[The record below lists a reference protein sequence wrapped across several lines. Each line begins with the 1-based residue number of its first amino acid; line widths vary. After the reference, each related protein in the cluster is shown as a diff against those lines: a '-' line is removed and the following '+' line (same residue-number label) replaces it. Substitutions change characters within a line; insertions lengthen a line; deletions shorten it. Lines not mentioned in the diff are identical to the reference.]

1 MIDLDNIKGRNA
13 LIRLNLYDGRNP
25 YLIKLKEEYKRK
37 GKIALSNTQEAYIMD
52 NYDRDP
58 IKIDR
63 VITISEYLGEEF
75 KKKYEL
81 KFVPER
87 MYVGFC
93 LAQTEKSYHVYGKL
107 TKNQV
112 ENRIYWVPKTQVME
126 DLFYTPVNIE
136 VDFDKYT
143 ALDNMGRVPYNH
155 QIDGVKFLLSR
166 DGCILADDMGLGK
179 CISTSESVYCPTGK
193 VKMGDLEVGDYV
205 IGSNGKKTKVTGVYP
220 QPKKE
225 LFKITFN
232 DGYYTTCCKEHMWSV
247 TSNNG
252 SVNNK
257 NRPVKYSNLTIEQML
272 DKDLELEQ
280 KGVGHNK
287 NKVYKFKT
295 FYKQSNGQNKWQIP
309 IVQPIEFENHD
320 ALPID
325 SYLLGVSLGD
335 GHIKENGVITI
346 ELGDYDFEEIFEN
359 QVLNEIKGGVN
370 KRRNQINTLREEII
384 GLNLNGTLSHTK
396 FIPDVYKYS
405 SIENRIAILQG
416 LMDTDGYCAKSDKGI
431 FVSTEYCTVSKRLA
445 DDVVEIVHSL
455 GGIVRMRTKIGSYKK
470 PDGTKVLCKKAYRLN
485 IKFSNDINPFRLKRK
500 ANEYNPPQKYKVGR
514 YIKNIESIGD
524 GDSVC
529 IKVDAADELFTL
541 NHGIV
546 THNTYQT
553 IIAALEAGVEKIL
566 IICPSSVKINW
577 KRELKMFGETDIS
590 IVDSARWKPAKWTI
604 INYDI
609 LKNFHTI
616 TPKTIAERDAIE
628 YYNREIWNENYGLIV
643 ADEGHKLKDH
653 KSNRGAI
660 VGELSKN
667 PATKRV
673 WLLTGTPVA
682 NRPKDFYNL
691 LKLIKSPLADN
702 YPFYVRRY
710 CDGKMLHRSMGSG
723 DNKWVKKTLIA
734 NGHSNLDELALRSK
748 NYVMRR
754 LKKDVLDMP
763 DKIVTPVH
771 HELTKAQWDEYN
783 YLWEDYL
790 EMRKKAKKKGGAPS
804 KNLVEVILLRKFI
817 AMTAIKQTIEMVEDA
832 IDEGQK
838 VVIFTTFNEEQ
849 AELAEYFGKKCVTH
863 NGSMSAADKQK
874 SVDKFQNNKTT
885 KVFIGNIISAGV
897 GITLTEG
904 TVVVFNS
911 FDWVPGNNE
920 QAEDRTY
927 RIGQKFTVNVYY
939 QLFDDTITTKMW
951 YTVQKKRD
959 VIDQIIGTGSND
971 DVVNF
976 VDFVI
981 EED

>member
-25 YLIKLKEEYKRK
+25 YLVKLKEEYKRK
-37 GKIALSNTQEAYIMD
+37 GKISLSNTQEAYILD

-81 KFVPER
+81 SFVPER

-143 ALDNMGRVPYNH
+143 ALDNMDRVPYNH

-179 CISTSESVYCPTGK
+179 
-193 VKMGDLEVGDYV
+193 
-205 IGSNGKKTKVTGVYP
+205 
-220 QPKKE
+220 
-225 LFKITFN
+225 
-232 DGYYTTCCKEHMWSV
+232 
-247 TSNNG
+247 
-252 SVNNK
+252 
-257 NRPVKYSNLTIEQML
+257 
-272 DKDLELEQ
+272 
-280 KGVGHNK
+280 
-287 NKVYKFKT
+287 
-295 FYKQSNGQNKWQIP
+295 
-309 IVQPIEFENHD
+309 
-320 ALPID
+320 
-325 SYLLGVSLGD
+325 
-335 GHIKENGVITI
+335 
-346 ELGDYDFEEIFEN
+346 
-359 QVLNEIKGGVN
+359 
-370 KRRNQINTLREEII
+370 
-384 GLNLNGTLSHTK
+384 
-396 FIPDVYKYS
+396 
-405 SIENRIAILQG
+405 
-416 LMDTDGYCAKSDKGI
+416 
-431 FVSTEYCTVSKRLA
+431 
-445 DDVVEIVHSL
+445 
-455 GGIVRMRTKIGSYKK
+455 
-470 PDGTKVLCKKAYRLN
+470 
-485 IKFSNDINPFRLKRK
+485 
-500 ANEYNPPQKYKVGR
+500 
-514 YIKNIESIGD
+514 
-524 GDSVC
+524 
-529 IKVDAADELFTL
+529 
-541 NHGIV
+541 
-546 THNTYQT
+546 TYQT
-553 IIAALEAGVEKIL
+553 IIAALEAGVEKVL
-566 IICPSSVKINW
+566 IICPASVKINW

-771 HELTKAQWDEYN
+771 HELTKAQLDEYD